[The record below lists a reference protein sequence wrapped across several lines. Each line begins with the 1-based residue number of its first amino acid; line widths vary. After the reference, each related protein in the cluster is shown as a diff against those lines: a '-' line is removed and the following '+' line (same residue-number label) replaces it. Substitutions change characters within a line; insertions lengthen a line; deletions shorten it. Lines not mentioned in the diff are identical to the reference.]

1 VTLPLRRAAAY
12 ALVSTFALA
21 APLLG
26 RFAAAPFVVVAVFAY
41 AVTDGPAFRL
51 FAYPWDENAGRLWSL
66 LGFALAA
73 TGLGVLVP
81 AFDVGVGAFAAA
93 ILALG
98 YGDFGRRLVLEYRER
113 AFAGS
118 VGFVAAALVGALL
131 GQVVVAAAVTPT
143 MAFLAVSAAL
153 LAGLLRETFTER
165 DYPYVVL
172 SVGLLCWLLT
182 ALDPAPSWTRI
193 TAAIALTVVFG
204 ALSYGLG
211 AASVTGMLT
220 GVFLGVLALVLGGY
234 GWFAVLVTFF
244 AVGGLAS
251 KYRYDEKQD
260 IGVAEENDGAR
271 GSGNVLGNSL
281 AALLALLGYAAG
293 PAVPVPGVLFALAFA
308 GSVATALADTLSSE
322 IGTLYGP
329 PHLLTTFE
337 TVPPGTDGAVT
348 WQGELAGVAGALVV
362 AALAGALLGFSTTG
376 ATLVLAGG
384 VVGMTVDSLAGATI
398 EGGYV
403 GNQTVNA
410 LATGCGGLASALL
423 ALALGLVAL

>member
-1 VTLPLRRAAAY
+1 MTLPLRRAAAY

-26 RFAAAPFVVVAVFAY
+26 RFAAAPFVVVAACAY
-41 AVTDGPAFRL
+41 AVTGGPAFRL
-51 FAYPWDENAGRLWSL
+51 FAYPWDEKAERLWSL
-66 LGFALAA
+66 VGLALAA
-73 TGLGVLVP
+73 TGLGLLVP
-81 AFDVGVGAFAAA
+81 AFGIDTGVFAAA
-93 ILALG
+93 ILAVG
-98 YGDFGRRLVLEYRER
+98 YGDFGRRFVVEYR
-113 AFAGS
+113 ADAAAGS
-118 VGFVAAALVGALL
+118 VGFVVTALVGALL
-131 GQVVVAAAVTPT
+131 GQVVVAATATPT

-153 LAGLLRETFTER
+153 LAGLLRESLTER

-172 SVGLLCWLLT
+172 TVGLLCWLLT
-182 ALDPAPSWTRI
+182 TLAPAPSWTRV
-193 TAAIALTVVFG
+193 AVAVVLTVVFG
-204 ALSYGLG
+204 GLSYGLG

-220 GVFLGVLALVLGGY
+220 GVFLGVLAVVLGGY
-234 GWFAVLVTFF
+234 GWFVVLVTFF

-251 KYRYDEKQD
+251 KYRYDEKAD

-281 AALLALLGYAAG
+281 AALVALLGYAAG
-293 PAVPVPGVLFALAFA
+293 PALPVPSSLFVLAFA

-322 IGTLYGP
+322 VGTLYGP

-348 WQGELAGVAGALVV
+348 WQGELAGIAGALVV
-362 AALAGALLGFSTTG
+362 AVLAVALLPLSTVS
-376 ATLVLAGG
+376 AALVLAGG

-410 LATGCGGLASALL
+410 LATGCGGAASALL
-423 ALALGLVAL
+423 ATALGLVAF